1 MVDAMLRVMSTI
13 ATGMALLGSSM
24 APKGYKR
31 PSETPFRDDR
41 NRLFGDYRKVCLDL
55 NKNIFRVKEKM
66 SQKHTAKNE

>member
-1 MVDAMLRVMSTI
+1 MVDAMLRVVSTI
-13 ATGMALLGSSM
+13 ATSMALLGSSM

-55 NKNIFRVKEKM
+55 NKSIFRVKEENVSKAHG
-66 SQKHTAKNE
+66 S